1 MVVSDTNI
9 VSLDWRKIMFDKY
22 GNDLDYWYYCP
33 ICGRSLLPSFNTC
46 VKHKNVKL
54 VKSLHEK
61 EYYEKILK
69 ERKDYISSGFKIVE
83 EEEIIKNPLYNPKS
97 AESSKKEKASKKPNS
112 SKSNLI
118 YCLIAAFVCLLL
130 VGWTLNMFKSNDD
143 RSSDAWVCAE
153 EVVRQNLKSPSS
165 AKFCTY
171 PEATIK
177 DKGNNEYMIT
187 GWVDADNSF
196 GASVRTDFTVT
207 LTLTEKGYKD
217 AECYFDDDSI
227 YAIAQ
232 DIVEENGLDDSK
244 NDSMKEYISRLI
256 DEEYADKST
265 ESETEKEIVI
275 PEEYQN
281 LVLMDDVIWNYTN
294 YLGKTKEETGFDEI
308 EPSNNLGTSYK
319 LENANFLETECNI
332 WLYFDGDV
340 AERIYIE
347 FPADFG
353 NSIGYIDSRF
363 KAILQ
368 YTIGTA
374 IYDET
379 EHSYKID
386 IPDSDLII
394 CGDDTSSLYQRID
407 IVKH

>member
-1 MVVSDTNI
+1 MI
-9 VSLDWRKIMFDKY
+9 KCKY
-22 GNDLDYWYYCP
+22 VQQGVEFM
-33 ICGRSLLPSFNTC
+33 R
-46 VKHKNVKL
+46 
-54 VKSLHEK
+54 KSLAFK
-61 EYYEKILK
+61 VIL
-69 ERKDYISSGFKIVE
+69 IC
-83 EEEIIKNPLYNPKS
+83 L
-97 AESSKKEKASKKPNS
+97 
-112 SKSNLI
+112 L
-118 YCLIAAFVCLLL
+118 CLIMGGC
-130 VGWTLNMFKSNDD
+130 GKSDS
-143 RSSDAWVCAE
+143 REMDAWVCAK

-187 GWVDADNSF
+187 GWMDADNSF

-244 NDSMKEYISRLI
+244 NDSMKEYISQII

-265 ESETEKEIVI
+265 ESETEKEIVV

-332 WLYFDGDV
+332 WLYFDGDI

-386 IPDSDLII
+386 IPDSDLMI

>member
-1 MVVSDTNI
+1 M
-9 VSLDWRKIMFDKY
+9 R
-22 GNDLDYWYYCP
+22 
-33 ICGRSLLPSFNTC
+33 
-46 VKHKNVKL
+46 
-54 VKSLHEK
+54 KSLAFK
-61 EYYEKILK
+61 VIL
-69 ERKDYISSGFKIVE
+69 IC
-83 EEEIIKNPLYNPKS
+83 L
-97 AESSKKEKASKKPNS
+97 
-112 SKSNLI
+112 L
-118 YCLIAAFVCLLL
+118 CLIMGGC
-130 VGWTLNMFKSNDD
+130 GKSDS
-143 RSSDAWVCAE
+143 REMDAWVCAK

-187 GWVDADNSF
+187 GWMDADNSF

-244 NDSMKEYISRLI
+244 NDSMKEYISQII

-265 ESETEKEIVI
+265 ESETEKEIVV

-332 WLYFDGDV
+332 WLYFDGDI

-386 IPDSDLII
+386 IPDSDLMI

>member
-1 MVVSDTNI
+1 M
-9 VSLDWRKIMFDKY
+9 R
-22 GNDLDYWYYCP
+22 
-33 ICGRSLLPSFNTC
+33 
-46 VKHKNVKL
+46 
-54 VKSLHEK
+54 KSLAFK
-61 EYYEKILK
+61 VIL
-69 ERKDYISSGFKIVE
+69 IC
-83 EEEIIKNPLYNPKS
+83 L
-97 AESSKKEKASKKPNS
+97 
-112 SKSNLI
+112 L
-118 YCLIAAFVCLLL
+118 CLIMGGC
-130 VGWTLNMFKSNDD
+130 GKSDS
-143 RSSDAWVCAE
+143 REMDAWVCAE

-386 IPDSDLII
+386 IPDSDLMI
-394 CGDDTSSLYQRID
+394 CGDDISSLYQRID

>member
-1 MVVSDTNI
+1 M
-9 VSLDWRKIMFDKY
+9 R
-22 GNDLDYWYYCP
+22 
-33 ICGRSLLPSFNTC
+33 
-46 VKHKNVKL
+46 
-54 VKSLHEK
+54 KSLAFK
-61 EYYEKILK
+61 VIL
-69 ERKDYISSGFKIVE
+69 IC
-83 EEEIIKNPLYNPKS
+83 L
-97 AESSKKEKASKKPNS
+97 
-112 SKSNLI
+112 L
-118 YCLIAAFVCLLL
+118 CLIMGGC
-130 VGWTLNMFKSNDD
+130 GKSDS
-143 RSSDAWVCAE
+143 REMDAWVCAE

-232 DIVEENGLDDSK
+232 DIVEEN

-386 IPDSDLII
+386 IPDSDLMI